1 MLKLVKLFQQQ
12 IRTTQQQMFDM
23 QRVHQEKLR
32 LRDQENTSL
41 VEQITVLKTDYAS
54 SLKRFNQMCKSLNDK
69 NTKQYN
75 KLKQEKATIVG
86 ERDSALKRE
95 YELRE
100 TMETAM
106 AMKDKRIA
114 ELMEQIKGNETG
126 HHE

>member
-1 MLKLVKLFQQQ
+1 
-12 IRTTQQQMFDM
+12 
-23 QRVHQEKLR
+23 
-32 LRDQENTSL
+32 
-41 VEQITVLKTDYAS
+41 
-54 SLKRFNQMCKSLNDK
+54 MCKSLNDK

-114 ELMEQIKGNETG
+114 ELIELIKGNDNRSPWIIIIIIINYKRYRYLSLEF
-126 HHE
+126 E

>member
-1 MLKLVKLFQQQ
+1 
-12 IRTTQQQMFDM
+12 
-23 QRVHQEKLR
+23 
-32 LRDQENTSL
+32 
-41 VEQITVLKTDYAS
+41 VLKTDYAS